1 MKSPK
6 SLPNSGRMKH
16 GMFFSSNTKA
26 IVKTLSPFLH
36 EIEGF
41 SEQDWGQQSSNLAVT
56 DNDEDFALFE
66 LDLPSVYYGHLFCS
80 TRTGSE
86 SISFGKEA
94 LSFLFNN
101 SEAKVVYGLTPYE
114 KKHVRLIMRKIGL
127 KSYGAVNTEKG
138 LMENF
143 IITEKEWRTKNE

>member
-1 MKSPK
+1 V
-6 SLPNSGRMKH
+6 
-16 GMFFSSNTKA
+16 FFSSNTKG

-41 SEQDWGQQSSNLAVT
+41 SEQDWGQQSLNLAVT

-66 LDLPSVYYGHLFCS
+66 YEKPFVYYGHLFCAN
-80 TRTGSE
+80 RTGKE
-86 SISFGKEA
+86 AILFGKEA

-101 SEAKVVYGLTPYE
+101 SDAKAVYGLSPYE
-114 KKHVRLIMRKIGL
+114 KRHVRLMMRKIGL
-127 KSYGAVNTEKG
+127 KSYGFVNTEKG

-143 IITEKEWRTKNE
+143 IITEQEWRTMNE